1 MTAEVQVGIVYN
13 GDQLQK
19 LAPSAVA
26 VADAAIA
33 VKMLKEKVKHDRER
47 GSVEARD
54 YLRSRDGYKASKR
67 KFRERLATYAQIKKE
82 I

>member
-1 MTAEVQVGIVYN
+1 MAEVQVGIVYN

-26 VADAAIA
+26 VADAA
-33 VKMLKEKVKHDRER
+33 VSVRMMKEKVKHDRER

-67 KFRERLATYAQIKKE
+67 KFRERLAQYMEVKRRV
-82 I
+82 

>member
-26 VADAAIA
+26 VADAA
-33 VKMLKEKVKHDRER
+33 VSVRMMKEKVKRDRER

-54 YLRSRDGYKASKR
+54 YLCSRDGYKASKR
-67 KFRERLATYAQIKKE
+67 KFRERLATYEQIKKE

>member
-1 MTAEVQVGIVYN
+1 MAEVQVGIVYN

-26 VADAAIA
+26 VADAA
-33 VKMLKEKVKHDRER
+33 VSVRMMKEKVKRDRER

-54 YLRSRDGYKASKR
+54 YLCSRDGYKAVKR
-67 KFRERLATYAQIKKE
+67 KFRERLATYEQIKKE